1 MAPSAPGGHVV
12 ACPVCGTEVA
22 SFVGSKHGLRILRCG
37 SCTVQYSEHRPSL
50 AELPERYGEHYF
62 HGDPAGYPA
71 YERDEPVHRE
81 RAHHYLRDLAAHHPR
96 PGTLLDVGCA
106 TGFFLDEARRAGW
119 QVRGVEVSDWA
130 AGYGRHRL
138 GLDIS
143 LGAFPTADLDGRQF
157 SAVTFLNVFE
167 QLPDPR
173 AAEGVLRDL
182 VAPGGIL
189 ALETWD
195 ADALV
200 VRLAGMRWHK
210 YRPADTPIYLNRAS
224 LLRLFPAP
232 HWTLVEYRAR
242 TKWIRLQHGLHAL
255 GITLG
260 DKAPGHSNGARPA
273 AGSLAERLTQ
283 VTVPYRL
290 GDLVW
295 AVLRREA

>member
-1 MAPSAPGGHVV
+1 M
-12 ACPVCGTEVA
+12 GTK
-22 SFVGSKHGLRILRCG
+22 GGLRVLRCEE
-37 SCTVQYSEHRPSL
+37 CTVQYSEHTPSEQ
-50 AELPERYGEHYF
+50 ELPARYGEFYF
-62 HGDPAGYPA
+62 HGDPAGYPS
-71 YERDEPVHRE
+71 YEQDEPVHRD
-81 RAHHYLRDLAAHHPR
+81 RAAHYLRDLAAHHPA

-106 TGFFLDEARRAGW
+106 TGFFIDEARRAGW
-119 QVRGVEVSDWA
+119 TVRGVEVSDWA
-130 AGYGRHRL
+130 AGYARNRL
-138 GLDIS
+138 GLDVT
-143 LGAFPTADLDGRQF
+143 LGAFPTADLEGQQF

-173 AAEGVLRDL
+173 AAEAVLRRL

-200 VRLAGMRWHK
+200 VRLSGMLWHK
-210 YRPADTPIYLNRAS
+210 YRPLDTPIYLNRAS

-232 HWTLVEYRAR
+232 HWRLVEYRAR

-255 GITLG
+255 GLRLG
-260 DKAPGHSNGARPA
+260 ERAPGHSGDARPPR
-273 AGSLAERLTQ
+273 GSWLSGLQQ

-295 AVLRREA
+295 AVLRREGEPGDHPG